1 MAKRKSRA
9 IARQQ
14 MFLISFGVVALGIV
28 GYLTW
33 LTVDSQ
39 PTDGFVEGQH
49 YLLVEEPRRIRGEKI
64 EVMEFFS
71 YGCIHCFNF
80 EPMISQWAQER
91 AENINFIQV
100 PATASDYWRL
110 LGRAYYALESLGIR
124 EQHQIAFFRAIHD
137 ARLVF
142 DTREKI
148 ISFFEG
154 RGVDRRKLESAF
166 DSPIVT
172 GKIGKADQLARRMMV
187 AAVPTV
193 VVHGKY
199 LVRTSRDVG
208 TSRML
213 DVIDYLIYKEV
224 QSRALTDNQSDSAQ
238 ANSQ

>member
-9 IARQQ
+9 IVRQQ
-14 MFLISFGVVALGIV
+14 MALIGFGVVALAIV

-39 PTDGFVEGQH
+39 PSDGFVEGQH
-49 YLLVEEPRRIRGEKI
+49 YLVIEEPRRIRGEKI

-80 EPMISQWAQER
+80 EPMITEWAQER
-91 AENINFIQV
+91 ADRVNFIQT
-100 PATASDYWRL
+100 PAIANEYWRL
-110 LGRAYYALESLGIR
+110 LGRTYYALESLGIR
-124 EQHQIAFFRAIHD
+124 EKHQLAFFRAIHD

-142 DTREKI
+142 DTKEKV

-154 RGVDRRKLESAF
+154 RGVDRRKFESALE
-166 DSPIVT
+166 SPIVT
-172 GKIGKADQLARRMMV
+172 GKLNKADLLARRMMV

-193 VVHGKY
+193 IVHGKY
-199 LVRTSRDVG
+199 MVRTSRDVG

-213 DVIDYLIYKEV
+213 DVIDYLVEKET
-224 QSRALTDNQSDSAQ
+224 ANNMPTDGEQK
-238 ANSQ
+238 